1 MSIYNSVN
9 SPLFRS
15 RQFVIHLFDVFV
27 ACDVCYE
34 LHAHIA
40 LHMYF
45 FSSFDVHGLLTWMQT
60 MYIHTEYTIILFC
73 KNKVHTFKFV
83 YGFFYR
89 SIASFFVKIVQRAL
103 NVCKYVAS
111 MHIAHCTFHC
121 MVVVITI
128 KPLPLRFFSNFFSF
142 LSILFLSSSI
152 FYSVCHFSSHFFLLY
167 CPVHSCKYSQKC
179 WRAYNVYD
187 E

>member
-1 MSIYNSVN
+1 
-9 SPLFRS
+9 
-15 RQFVIHLFDVFV
+15 
-27 ACDVCYE
+27 
-34 LHAHIA
+34 
-40 LHMYF
+40 MYY
-45 FSSFDVHGLLTWMQT
+45 TQ
-60 MYIHTEYTIILFC
+60 YTIILFC

-128 KPLPLRFFSNFFSF
+128 KPLLLRFFPFLFVSFYSFSIFVNFLFGVPF
-142 LSILFLSSSI
+142 FQPFFFNCIVQYIPANIARHIEERTTFLINNTFEYELSINEHHKMWWKWILEIPRNSI
-152 FYSVCHFSSHFFLLY
+152 
-167 CPVHSCKYSQKC
+167 
-179 WRAYNVYD
+179 
-187 E
+187 